1 MNNNNEALELICAT
15 ANSLFPELNVRLNEV
30 SHPTEAFLT
39 KVLIHYLRSFGFR
52 MEPPYNI
59 ENEAKDTSREKR
71 QFLSKL
77 CRQVER
83 IVQISFPGKMFT
95 YMDIIEPTAK
105 KTSSTLDVL
114 FNYRCFYKMHKKE
127 VLSPIVEQHKE
138 RQFLIAAI
146 TSKRNELE
154 QSKQRAAQIKVD
166 IGKAQ
171 ANIARLHDQLPK
183 AEAELHEQSRILRQ
197 KQAEFALQEEQLAEI
212 TNQVQHFKQLLV
224 QDSDVADVEAQNAQI
239 VARIKS
245 CKEEMAKQE
254 ELYKERRVEIETN
267 QLLNDEIEK
276 TMQIL
281 PPEVLDEY
289 KEQLKLKE
297 RMEKKHAAVLSKH
310 QGFLAVREKQKQQI
324 ELCEKELKALKL
336 QYEQDA
342 LAPKQKLAEQEA
354 EINQQT
360 ESVEELEQGKIR
372 LQNQI
377 DEEQRTAE
385 HIKLVFTKIV
395 DERTL

>member
-1 MNNNNEALELICAT
+1 MWKRKSTYKQQEPGVICHSDPLI
-15 ANSLFPELNVRLNEV
+15 P
-30 SHPTEAFLT
+30 
-39 KVLIHYLRSFGFR
+39 
-52 MEPPYNI
+52 
-59 ENEAKDTSREKR
+59 
-71 QFLSKL
+71 
-77 CRQVER
+77 
-83 IVQISFPGKMFT
+83 
-95 YMDIIEPTAK
+95 
-105 KTSSTLDVL
+105 
-114 FNYRCFYKMHKKE
+114 FNR
-127 VLSPIVEQHKE
+127 
-138 RQFLIAAI
+138 
-146 TSKRNELE
+146 
-154 QSKQRAAQIKVD
+154 
-166 IGKAQ
+166 
-171 ANIARLHDQLPK
+171 
-183 AEAELHEQSRILRQ
+183 
-197 KQAEFALQEEQLAEI
+197 
-212 TNQVQHFKQLLV
+212 
-224 QDSDVADVEAQNAQI
+224 QNAQI

-310 QGFLAVREKQKQQI
+310 QGFLAVREKQKQQV